1 MNEQE
6 ITDAF
11 LKFGETAKPNET
23 GGFLYSQFDND
34 KQYQVKTIVGCALCR
49 GTKIVLSPDAD
60 RQFELC
66 PECKESK

>member
-1 MNEQE
+1 MNGQE
-6 ITDAF
+6 IADAF
-11 LKFGETAKPNET
+11 LKIGETAKPNET
-23 GGFLYSQFDND
+23 GGFLYSQFD
-34 KQYQVKTIVGCALCR
+34 KRYQVKTTCALCR